1 MAHWETT
8 VEDKWIHLSDSLLDD
23 NTGHGPLRTGWK
35 YMHWAR
41 CWERV
46 TNRLLANNRIIT
58 LGRRGELAITGRS
71 QPSLDGYNSLLTIV
85 HDGMD
90 QAKFRCPR
98 NFKSQG
104 WRGNGSVDEQDRAGL
119 CECNKCTRAR
129 INANVATHPDV
140 ACHRKYPCAAM
151 IPTDFRSREG
161 KGDDH
166 DACHRNGEG
175 KGAGKWEGKG
185 KDRRTLGDARD
196 RSAQATGGG
205 KAGN

>member
-8 VEDKWIHLSDSLLDD
+8 AEKKWIRLSDSLLDD
-23 NTGHGPLRTGWK
+23 DTGHGPLRTGWK

-71 QPSLDGYNSLLTIV
+71 QPSLDAY
-85 HDGMD
+85 
-90 QAKFRCPR
+90 
-98 NFKSQG
+98 
-104 WRGNGSVDEQDRAGL
+104 
-119 CECNKCTRAR
+119 
-129 INANVATHPDV
+129 VATHPDV

-151 IPTDFRSREG
+151 MPTDFRSREG

-175 KGAGKWEGKG
+175 NADFLE
-185 KDRRTLGDARD
+185 AIM
-196 RSAQATGGG
+196 
-205 KAGN
+205 

>member
-8 VEDKWIHLSDSLLDD
+8 VEDKWRRLSDWLLDD
-23 NTGHGPLRTGWK
+23 DTGLRPLRTTWK
-35 YMHWAR
+35 YKFWAR
-41 CWERV
+41 CWESV

-85 HDGMD
+85 LDGMD

-98 NFKSQG
+98 NFESQVQ
-104 WRGNGSVDEQDRAGL
+104 GNRSVDEQDRAGL

-140 ACHRKYPCAAM
+140 ACHRTYPCAAH
-151 IPTDFRSREG
+151 FRSREG
-161 KGDDH
+161 KGDDR

-185 KDRRTLGDARD
+185 KGKDRRTFGDARA
-196 RSAQATGGG
+196 RIVQATEGG

>member
-8 VEDKWIHLSDSLLDD
+8 AENKWIRLSDSLLDD
-23 NTGHGPLRTGWK
+23 DTGHGPLRTAWK

-46 TNRLLANNRIIT
+46 TNRLLANNRKIVCY
-58 LGRRGELAITGRS
+58 RKYPQS
-71 QPSLDGYNSLLTIV
+71 QD
-85 HDGMD
+85 
-90 QAKFRCPR
+90 
-98 NFKSQG
+98 
-104 WRGNGSVDEQDRAGL
+104 
-119 CECNKCTRAR
+119 
-129 INANVATHPDV
+129 

-151 IPTDFRSREG
+151 IPTGFHSREG
-161 KGDDH
+161 KGDNH